1 MKETKIKFNYV
12 IGHYWK
18 DDVGSVGAYNHFGE
32 VHFGPMEEA
41 MMMLEYVQNKSPDYK
56 WKIFQLVS
64 VPT

>member
-12 IGHYWK
+12 IGHYWE
-18 DDVGSVGAYNHFGE
+18 DSLGSVGTYNYFGE
-32 VHFGPMEEA
+32 VHFGTMEEA
-41 MMMLEYVQNKSPDYK
+41 SDMLEYVKNKSPDRK